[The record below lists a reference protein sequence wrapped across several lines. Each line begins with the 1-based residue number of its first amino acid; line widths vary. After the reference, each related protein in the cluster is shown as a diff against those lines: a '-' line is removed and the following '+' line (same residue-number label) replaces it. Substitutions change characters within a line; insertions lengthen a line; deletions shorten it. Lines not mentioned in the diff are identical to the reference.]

1 MADAISVSGPISG
14 TDKTISFETGK
25 LAGLSNGA
33 VIAKIGSTQVLV
45 TATASSKPRDGADF
59 FPLTVDIE
67 ERMYAAGRIPGSF
80 FRREGRAS
88 DDAILACRL
97 IDRPLRPNFP
107 SEYRHDTHVVGTI
120 LGVDGENPYDVIALN
135 GASAALWVS
144 GIPFE
149 SPIAAVRIAYNT
161 EGSWI
166 PFPTYQ
172 EGEAATFEMVVAG
185 RQLQSGDIA
194 IMMVEA
200 GGTERAFEYYDDGAP
215 KVTEEVLA
223 DGLEASKQWID
234 DVIELQKGLR
244 SQLGDIEEL
253 EWTPSLDYNDEILA
267 RVRSVATPQLTEVMA
282 IADKAER
289 EARQDAASAEIQ
301 AQLEEEFAETTDASK
316 QIRAAV
322 RSVSKEIVRR
332 RIVEDGF
339 RIDGRATDEV
349 RPLSAEVSYIAETAH
364 GSGLF
369 QRGETQVL
377 NVTTLGMSRM
387 EQLIDTLNPNDRKR
401 YMHHYNFPPFSTGE
415 AGFMRGPKRR
425 EIGHGALA
433 ERALLPAIPSKES
446 FPYTLRLVSD
456 VLSSNGSTSMGSV
469 CASSLSLMDA
479 GVPIR
484 GHVSGIAMGL
494 VYADGKYVTLT
505 DILGAEDAFGD
516 MDFKIAGTEDA
527 ITALQL
533 DTKSEGIPAEVLTD
547 ALAQARSARMQ
558 LLAVMN
564 EAIPEPRPDVC
575 GNAPKIVS
583 FEIPIDKIGEVIG
596 PRGKVINTVQEETG
610 ADISVD
616 DDGTVGIVSIG
627 SPDRDRV
634 VEAER
639 QIRLIVNP
647 PTADVGAEYDGR
659 VVNITKFGAFVNI
672 LPGTDGLLHISKIGG
687 KRRLDKV
694 EEVLNVGDA
703 VKVLVDDIDPNGKL
717 SLSMVADAEA
727 GSVDDT
733 DEAIGES
740 EGGQVTAETRQSIE
754 TSDSTETSPEDE
766 NGASNAREYVSF
778 EEHFSGMAEDVYG
791 DMGPEPKDD
800 GRGRRRRRGRR

>member
-1 MADAISVSGPISG
+1 
-14 TDKTISFETGK
+14 
-25 LAGLSNGA
+25 
-33 VIAKIGSTQVLV
+33 
-45 TATASSKPRDGADF
+45 
-59 FPLTVDIE
+59 
-67 ERMYAAGRIPGSF
+67 
-80 FRREGRAS
+80 
-88 DDAILACRL
+88 
-97 IDRPLRPNFP
+97 
-107 SEYRHDTHVVGTI
+107 
-120 LGVDGENPYDVIALN
+120 
-135 GASAALWVS
+135 
-144 GIPFE
+144 
-149 SPIAAVRIAYNT
+149 
-161 EGSWI
+161 
-166 PFPTYQ
+166 
-172 EGEAATFEMVVAG
+172 MVVAG

-349 RPLSAEVSYIAETAH
+349 RPLSAEVSYIGETAH

-505 DILGAEDAFGD
+505 DILGAVDAFGD

-558 LLAVMN
+558 ILAVMN
-564 EAIPEPRPDVC
+564 EAIPEPRPDVG

-703 VKVLVDDIDPNGKL
+703 VKVLVDDIDPNGQL

-727 GSVDDT
+727 GSVDAADA
-733 DEAIGES
+733 AIGES
-740 EGGQVTAETRQSIE
+740 EGGQVTAETRQSME

-766 NGASNAREYVSF
+766 NGSSNAREYVSF